1 MTIYYKEAR
10 PMAYYDSHQ
19 WDERPFINGPI
30 KLFRPAESGTAK
42 LPPDAEIPVKFFG
55 EYPNIEY
62 AIQSINCSGRW
73 HFESRNQRW
82 SSGYLDALPDGVE
95 LTICESGDG
104 WTDDFSEDPLE
115 QWFLQ
120 LLRSV
125 DDE

>member
-1 MTIYYKEAR
+1 
-10 PMAYYDSHQ
+10 
-19 WDERPFINGPI
+19 
-30 KLFRPAESGTAK
+30 
-42 LPPDAEIPVKFFG
+42 
-55 EYPNIEY
+55 
-62 AIQSINCSGRW
+62 
-73 HFESRNQRW
+73 
-82 SSGYLDALPDGVE
+82 VE